1 MLKKNLKIN
10 NLNLFK
16 ERSMKDNNIENI
28 VTLEL
33 VIEDELYK
41 FKKDLQ

>member
-1 MLKKNLKIN
+1 MLKKNLKII

-33 VIEDELYK
+33 VNLKKTYK
-41 FKKDLQ
+41 NHFQ